1 MPHTVQVWIKDD
13 GEEKLRK
20 LIKFH
25 KHEAEVNER
34 ENIERAKRTAN
45 RRIRNRLLKTIGK
58 SAKINESYILR
69 EALDCYWNEKCSEV
83 LDYEKQNRD

>member
-34 ENIERAKRTAN
+34 ENIERQKELQ
-45 RRIRNRLLKTIGK
+45 IDG
-58 SAKINESYILR
+58 
-69 EALDCYWNEKCSEV
+69 
-83 LDYEKQNRD
+83 